1 MMFSTHSSE
10 EGEDPG
16 PHFGN
21 KNNICASQM
30 FDVHYLAYI
39 PVSPGVNVASNFLSL
54 GESTNSLPE

>member
-1 MMFSTHSSE
+1 MIGSQKKR
-10 EGEDPG
+10 
-16 PHFGN
+16 N